1 MAINTLI
8 GAAIGITILA
18 IVVFQVAIPQIK
30 NAMESSNLTTTERQ
44 LANLTPLF
52 MILGMFVIVVAVFV
66 LRWIV

>member
-30 NAMESSNLTTTERQ
+30 NAMASSNLTSTEQQ